1 MLCWNIRSEICNDKK
16 GSVAFFFVQYVIS
29 VGDVY
34 LISLP
39 HTITNLPRKS
49 VDK

>member
-1 MLCWNIRSEICNDKK
+1 MTKREALP
-16 GSVAFFFVQYVIS
+16 FFVQYVIS